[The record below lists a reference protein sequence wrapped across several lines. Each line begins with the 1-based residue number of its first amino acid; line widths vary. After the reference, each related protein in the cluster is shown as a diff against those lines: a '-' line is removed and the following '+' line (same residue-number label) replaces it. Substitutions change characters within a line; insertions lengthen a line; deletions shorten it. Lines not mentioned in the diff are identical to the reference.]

1 MEEILASIRKII
13 AEDPPGSKPAATAAP
28 AAPTIQTMPRA
39 PEPTRQPFSTESSFT
54 RAFPTLDARPQSAS
68 DSAPLAAEASAPG
81 RTEPQFTAP
90 ASSSTGA
97 LAVEPSTSKS
107 NEQQGAAGAARADAG
122 PSLGFGSR
130 MAGRG
135 DANRIE
141 PVLSSPE
148 RRAAVDQQLAD
159 VFEDVSPVLPDFGSD
174 NATSAPLPHEPS
186 LSPIAPLA
194 ADVRDAAPVR
204 APSSFDAKPLVQS
217 ALDSLIGT
225 PISSAPPQ
233 TEHRAG
239 FTVSRHAFSADV
251 LPDAPLAPAAPAST
265 SASADA
271 DPFEFSLGPSPFARA
286 AATAAASAEPAA
298 DTSASSAARDE
309 AEQPAPRAALR
320 DLASELADDLASD
333 LANDLASDSA
343 KDVSKDLANDL
354 SAATDAAASAP
365 VFDPAAT
372 VLAVVAA
379 QADATL
385 STMQAASAAMASL
398 SADLEALSAPEPA
411 PSDAERPIETA
422 NADYTRPP
430 VDTSAPDETVG
441 AVVAAPAEAA
451 ATSEIVADDAAA
463 TSAEPVSDDVPA
475 GELPA
480 TIHAPAESMAA
491 EASVAAPVTSPAFAG
506 LSAKLSE
513 AAPAAPP
520 VAQQPMAKGPHIAD
534 AHGEQTFQ
542 RSMEDTVAD
551 LLRPMLKSWI
561 SENMPRIVE
570 RALRKEIE
578 EKMRAE
584 HKSAAE

>member
-1 MEEILASIRKII
+1 MTLRPEPHGEPSMEEILASIRKII
-13 AEDPPGSKPAATAAP
+13 AEDPPGSKPAAAAP
-28 AAPTIQTMPRA
+28 AAPTTQTTPRA
-39 PEPTRQPFSTESSFT
+39 PEPTRQPFSTESNFT
-54 RAFPTLDARPQSAS
+54 RAFPTLDARPQSAT
-68 DSAPLAAEASAPG
+68 DSAPLAAEASASG

-90 ASSSTGA
+90 ASSSLGA
-97 LAVEPSTSKS
+97 LAVEPSSS
-107 NEQQGAAGAARADAG
+107 NEQQAAAGAARADAG

-251 LPDAPLAPAAPAST
+251 LPDAPLAPATPTPAPAPAST

-286 AATAAASAEPAA
+286 AATAAAPAEPAA
-298 DTSASSAARDE
+298 DTIASSAARDE

-320 DLASELADDLASD
+320 DLASELADDLAND

-343 KDVSKDLANDL
+343 KDVTKD
-354 SAATDAAASAP
+354 
-365 VFDPAAT
+365 
-372 VLAVVAA
+372 
-379 QADATL
+379 
-385 STMQAASAAMASL
+385 
-398 SADLEALSAPEPA
+398 
-411 PSDAERPIETA
+411 
-422 NADYTRPP
+422 
-430 VDTSAPDETVG
+430 
-441 AVVAAPAEAA
+441 
-451 ATSEIVADDAAA
+451 
-463 TSAEPVSDDVPA
+463 
-475 GELPA
+475 
-480 TIHAPAESMAA
+480 
-491 EASVAAPVTSPAFAG
+491 
-506 LSAKLSE
+506 
-513 AAPAAPP
+513 
-520 VAQQPMAKGPHIAD
+520 
-534 AHGEQTFQ
+534 
-542 RSMEDTVAD
+542 
-551 LLRPMLKSWI
+551 
-561 SENMPRIVE
+561 
-570 RALRKEIE
+570 
-578 EKMRAE
+578 
-584 HKSAAE
+584 